1 VHTDTKEQTLWC
13 IEEYKKMEN
22 PAWLTG
28 VYDRLGSIEV
38 RKESN
43 LVILDETCNVLKT
56 YVHGRECR

>member
-1 VHTDTKEQTLWC
+1 
-13 IEEYKKMEN
+13 MEN

-28 VYDRLGSIEV
+28 VYDRMGSIEV